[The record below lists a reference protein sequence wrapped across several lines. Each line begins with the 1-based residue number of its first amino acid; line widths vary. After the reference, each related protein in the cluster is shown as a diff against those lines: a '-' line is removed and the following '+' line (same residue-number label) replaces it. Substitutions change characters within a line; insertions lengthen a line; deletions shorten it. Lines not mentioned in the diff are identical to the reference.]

1 MKTIQGFLLIDVD
14 VAALNN
20 AGGDTSSNL
29 ENAIVTKKIKKGGK
43 EYPYV
48 SGQAWRFWWRNT
60 LETQFCWQMSP
71 IIREKKIA
79 FTEADPMQYPDDDI
93 FGYMR
98 AKKVEE
104 IDDEGNPILEKNGKP
119 KMKNDTLTRISPL
132 KNSALIGVAYNPI
145 VQNWASMTRQEGDAV
160 PFGIDEYCAVM
171 KGMFSLNIDMAG
183 RFSLLNRTGYTNISL
198 GMKKEY
204 CDNGALLTDD
214 PFAKTKMEI
223 PVQLVSLDDENRLNR
238 IKDTISALKTLSGGA
253 KQTTNMADVT
263 PKLIVLANFTTGNHP
278 FSHLAKEERGIAR
291 FSVDAL
297 EEVINDYSDQFIGKI
312 YVGKRKGFMD
322 DIEEELQKLAG
333 KEKIKFGPVN
343 QIIDEFMN
351 TITLG

>member
-1 MKTIQGFLLIDVD
+1 MKTIQGFVLIDVD

-20 AGGDTSSNL
+20 AGNDNSSNL
-29 ENAIVTKKIKKGGK
+29 DNAIITKKIKKGGK

-48 SGQAWRFWWRNT
+48 SGQAWRYWWRNT
-60 LETQFCWQMSP
+60 LETQYDWKMSP

-79 FTEADPMQYPDDDI
+79 FTEADPMRYPDDDI

-104 IDDEGNPILEKNGKP
+104 IDDAGNPIIEKNGKP

-145 VQNWASMTRQEGDAV
+145 VQNWASMTRQNGDAV

-171 KGMFSLNIDMAG
+171 KGMFSLNIDMIG

-198 GMKKEY
+198 SMKSEY
-204 CDNGALLTDD
+204 CKMGAFTIED
-214 PFAKTKMEI
+214 PIGKSKDGKPLE
-223 PVQLVSLDDENRLNR
+223 LVSLNDDIRLNR
-238 IKDTISALKTLSGGA
+238 IKDTISALKTLTGGA

-263 PKLIVLANFTTGNHP
+263 PKLIVLANFKTGNHP

-291 FSVDAL
+291 FSVEAL
-297 EEVINDYSDQFIGKI
+297 KEVIEDYSDQFIGKI

-322 DIEEELQKLAG
+322 DIEEELHKLAD
-333 KEKIKFGPVN
+333 EDKIKFGPVN
-343 QIIDEFMN
+343 QIIDEFIK
-351 TITLG
+351 TIELG

>member
-1 MKTIQGFLLIDVD
+1 MKTIQGFVLIDVD

-20 AGGDTSSNL
+20 AGGDNSSNL

-48 SGQAWRFWWRNT
+48 SGQAWRYWWRNT
-60 LETQFCWQMSP
+60 LGTQFNWQMSP

-79 FTEADPMQYPDDDI
+79 FTEADPMKYPDDDV

-104 IDDEGNPILEKNGKP
+104 IDDQGNPVLDNKGNA

-145 VQNWASMTRQEGDAV
+145 VQNWASMTRQDGDAV

-171 KGMFSLNIDMAG
+171 KGMFSLNIDMVG
-183 RFSLLNRTGYTNISL
+183 RFSLINRTGYTNISL

-204 CDNGALLTDD
+204 CDNGASIADD
-214 PFAKTKMEI
+214 PLAKNKDGKPLE
-223 PVQLVSLDDENRLNR
+223 LVSLDDDTRMKR
-238 IKDTISALKTLSGGA
+238 IQDTIYAIKTLSGGA

-263 PKLIVLANFTTGNHP
+263 PKLIILASFNSGNHP
-278 FSHLAKEERGIAR
+278 FSHLAKEERGIAK
-291 FSVDAL
+291 FSVEAL
-297 EEVINDYSDQFIGKI
+297 EEIMTDYSDQFIGKI

-322 DIEEELQKLAG
+322 EIEEGLQKLANEG
-333 KEKIKFGPVN
+333 KIKFGPVN
-343 QIIDEFMN
+343 SIIDDFVK
-351 TITLG
+351 TIKLG